1 MNAVR
6 TVAPLCLALFA
17 AACSPSPSDNGN
29 SVTNRHGLSDVR
41 VLPVGTRLPGLT
53 AGPDGPA
60 LLFAQEFGASASLRW
75 AGWNGMDWMDTLEIH
90 SGTDL
95 LINWADRPAMAF
107 GPDGEAHAHWL
118 EVDPRGDFTYGIR
131 TVHSTDGGRTWSEP
145 DRPHGDTA
153 VAEHGFGQW
162 MLDGRG
168 TMFAWLD
175 GRRFDGHPN
184 PAKAPME
191 VRAAQWRA
199 DSGWSEEIVLDT
211 SACTC
216 CPLAAAPTADGYLLA
231 YRDRTPEE
239 IRDFS
244 GVTLRAS
251 TEGPPRVVFE
261 AAPLGHDGWQIA
273 GCPVN
278 GSALATAG
286 DLTLALWFT
295 NAQDTAR
302 IRSAWR
308 HSDGTWSAVTD
319 LQQGPAVGRVAAA
332 TDGQGRFHGIWMER
346 REAGAVL
353 VGQCWSAEGEPL
365 LPDPVELTGVDDA
378 RAGGF
383 PTAVGL
389 DSGGIV
395 LAWTSTGKEARVH
408 TARWTPS
415 P

>member
-1 MNAVR
+1 ME
-6 TVAPLCLALFA
+6 
-17 AACSPSPSDNGN
+17 
-29 SVTNRHGLSDVR
+29 
-41 VLPVGTRLPGLT
+41 
-53 AGPDGPA
+53 GPA
-60 LLFAQEFGASASLRW
+60 LLFARETGDSASIEWARW
-75 AGWNGMDWMDTLEIH
+75 KNGGWQDTALIHAGDH
-90 SGTDL
+90 L
-95 LINWADRPAMAF
+95 LLNWADRPGMAF
-107 GPDGEAHAHWL
+107 GPSGDAHAHWL

-131 TVHSTDGGRTWSEP
+131 TVHSADGGRSWSEP
-145 DRPHGDTA
+145 DRPHADTA

-162 MLDGRG
+162 MTGERG
-168 TMFAWLD
+168 TVFAWLD

-199 DSGWSEEIVLDT
+199 DAGWSQEIVLDT

-216 CPLAAAPTADGYLLA
+216 CPLAATPTADGHLLT

-244 GVTLRAS
+244 GVTLQAS
-251 TEGPPRVVFE
+251 EDGPPLVVSE

-278 GSALATAG
+278 GSALATVQG
-286 DLTLALWFT
+286 LTLALWFT
-295 NAQDTAR
+295 AAQDSAR

-308 HSDGTWSAVTD
+308 QSDGTWGGITNLNSGD
-319 LQQGPAVGRVAAA
+319 AVGRVATAA
-332 TDGQGRFHGIWMER
+332 DGQGRFHGIWMER
-346 REAGAVL
+346 RETGAVL
-353 VGQCWSAEGEPL
+353 VGQCWSPEGEPL

-389 DSGGIV
+389 DSGGIL